1 MKRGPTGRYVTTS
14 SIGGEKVRAFVPAP
28 LPPAP
33 DLQIDP
39 TTRQLLDEALLSLG
53 RLDSVSVLLPDT
65 QLFLYMYV
73 RKEAVL
79 SSQIEGTQSSLS
91 DLLLFEA
98 DEAPG
103 VPMDD
108 VVEVSSYVAAM
119 EYGLARLKTGFP
131 LSNRLICE
139 IHGVLL
145 ARGRGAE
152 KDPGQFRR
160 SQNWIGGSRPGN
172 AAFVPAPPQEVGE
185 LMGLLELYL
194 HDKPV
199 RSPVLIKAALGHVQ
213 FETIHP
219 FLDGNG
225 RVGRLLI
232 TLLLCSAGVLREP
245 LLYLSLY
252 LKKRRTRYYE
262 LLDAVRTHGDWEEWL
277 SFFAEGVVE
286 SAQGAVVTAQQLT
299 ALAAGDRERVRTLT
313 RGTTTLEILRC
324 LQERPVITVT
334 QLSARAGVSFATAT
348 KALAQLESEGIVKEM
363 TGRKRNRVFSYDAYL
378 RILSEGT
385 EPALGE
391 AKL

>member
-39 TTRQLLDEALLSLG
+39 TTRELLDEALLSLG
-53 RLDSVSVLLPDT
+53 RLDSVSALLPDT

-172 AAFVPAPPQEVGE
+172 AAFVPAPPQEVGG